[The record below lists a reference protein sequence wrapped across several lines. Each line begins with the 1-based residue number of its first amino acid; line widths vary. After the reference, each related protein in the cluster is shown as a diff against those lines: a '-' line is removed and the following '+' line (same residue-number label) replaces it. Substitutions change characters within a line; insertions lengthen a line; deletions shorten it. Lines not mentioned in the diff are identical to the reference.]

1 MAQKP
6 YSKEIA
12 RIVEDFLINDDWNY
26 SFDEERGLF
35 KFGLSL
41 KSKLKSINYIVDI
54 KTDACIVYATA
65 PVGADSKNREEIM
78 TMAEFICRANYGLKN
93 GSFELDMRDGEI
105 RYKSY
110 IDCDDQLPSEAII
123 KNSVYITAMMFD
135 RYAPGIT
142 GIIFAGMD
150 AETAVDISEREDEED
165 SAPSSGGSGDLFD

>member
-1 MAQKP
+1 MSMKE
-6 YSKEIA
+6 YSREIA
-12 RIVEDFLINDDWNY
+12 RVVEDFLINDDWNY

-54 KTDACIVYATA
+54 KPDACIVYATA
-65 PVGADSKNREEIM
+65 PVGADAKNREEIM

-93 GSFELDMRDGEI
+93 GCFELDMRDGEI
-105 RYKSY
+105 RFKSY
-110 IDCDDQLPSEAII
+110 IDCDELLPNEAII

-150 AETAVDISEREDEED
+150 AETAIELSERDEDD
-165 SAPSSGGSGDLFD
+165 DPAPSGGSGDLFD